1 MGGVDL
7 TGVLVD
13 DDAEEELSAMLHRAR
28 KVRTLEVKKE
38 SGENDAAARVGFMLF
53 YFDFHTIQVI
63 GSDKEKVD
71 LTLVLLTV

>member
-53 YFDFHTIQVI
+53 YFN
-63 GSDKEKVD
+63 
-71 LTLVLLTV
+71 